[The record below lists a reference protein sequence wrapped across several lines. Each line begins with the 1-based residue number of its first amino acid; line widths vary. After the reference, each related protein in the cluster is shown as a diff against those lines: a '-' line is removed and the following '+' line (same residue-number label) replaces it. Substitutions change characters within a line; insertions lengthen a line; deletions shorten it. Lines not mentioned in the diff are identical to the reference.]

1 MKIVHREHSAYKDP
15 VMDLYIASFP
25 RSSSDKI
32 ALSKY
37 LDEFLKAENAL
48 LAMDNDQLFGALLYS
63 PIHEDKDLPSLIT
76 ENFNTQKCV
85 YIAEMMVSENSR
97 GKGIGGELLE
107 SFFINIDKNQYSDAF
122 IRVWDQNVVAIGLY
136 KKMGFIPYTE
146 IDQVKNNPNGNGTFL
161 MKKIYLHKKL

>member
-1 MKIVHREHSAYKDP
+1 MKIVHREHSAYKAE

-37 LDEFLKAENAL
+37 LDDFLKVENAL
-48 LAMDNDQLFGALLYS
+48 LAIDNDQLFGALLYS
-63 PIHEDKDLPSLIT
+63 PIYEDKDLPELIS
-76 ENFNTQKCV
+76 ENFNIQKCV

-97 GKGIGGELLE
+97 GKGIGGQLLE
-107 SFFINIDKNQYSDAF
+107 SFFINIDKNQYTDAF
-122 IRVWDQNVVAIGLY
+122 IRVWDQNEVAIGLY
-136 KKMGFIPYTE
+136 KKMGYIPYTQ
-146 IDQVKNNPNGNGTFL
+146 IDQVKTYPDGNGTFL

>member
-37 LDEFLKAENAL
+37 LDEFLKEENAL
-48 LAMDNDQLFGALLYS
+48 FAIDNDQLFGALLYS

-97 GKGIGGELLE
+97 GKGIGSQLLE

-122 IRVWDQNVVAIGLY
+122 IRVWDQNEVAIGLY

-146 IDQVKNNPNGNGTFL
+146 IDQVKTYPDGNGTFL